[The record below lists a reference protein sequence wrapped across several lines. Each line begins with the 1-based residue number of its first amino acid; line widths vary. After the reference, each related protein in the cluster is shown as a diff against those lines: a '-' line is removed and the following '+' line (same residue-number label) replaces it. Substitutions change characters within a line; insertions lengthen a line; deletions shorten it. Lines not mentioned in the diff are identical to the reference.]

1 MVSTAATPSPSKVSL
16 GVRLGYAVGS
26 FCTAN
31 FSTIPGLLLLFYMT
45 NVLAVP
51 AAFAGVVLFLPKA
64 WDLVANTLVGRWSDR
79 TVSRWGPRRPWLL
92 AGALVLPVSFALMFA
107 GPPLTGVPA
116 ALYVGIAFLIAA
128 TGYALYEVPYKAMPA
143 EMTTDYHERTSL
155 LQWRMVL
162 IAVGIAMSGILAPM
176 IAGETADGYRTMG
189 VAFGVILL
197 VAMLGSFFGTARAP
211 FTGQQKSEG
220 TLREQL
226 AAARTSKQ
234 FLWLLGL
241 SSAQTLGAGVMLAG
255 APYFAAYS
263 LDDTSATTTLFA
275 ALVGPMLVT
284 MPLWVW
290 LARKLDKRG
299 AMILSG
305 LLFTAGAL
313 LILATPAL
321 GELYAHLCVMIVGV
335 GYAGLQLLQFSML
348 ADVIAYDGA
357 VSGERRG
364 GVFTGLW
371 TAVENAVAALGATTY
386 GWVLSVGGFVSSDPE
401 HPVTQTDGAHVAV
414 MVGVTV
420 VPALITF
427 AGVLMTLKYNLTAD
441 RLAAVTGTAGATA
454 SAAAVTGRETTGQ
467 DGGQD
472 GGRPEPGEVLRSEE

>member
-1 MVSTAATPSPSKVSL
+1 MVSTAATPPPSKVPL

-51 AAFAGVVLFLPKA
+51 AGFAGVVLFLPKA
-64 WDLVANTLVGRWSDR
+64 WDLIANTLVGRWSDR

-107 GPPLTGVPA
+107 GPPITGVPA
-116 ALYVGIAFLIAA
+116 AVYVGVTFLAAA

-155 LQWRMVL
+155 LQWRMAL
-162 IAVGIAMSGILAPM
+162 ISVSIAMSGILAPM
-176 IAGETADGYRTMG
+176 LAGETAAGYRVMG
-189 VAFGVILL
+189 VTFGVILL

-226 AAARTSKQ
+226 SAARTSKQ

-241 SSAQTLGAGVMLAG
+241 SSAQTLGAGVMLAS
-255 APYFAAYS
+255 APYFASYT

-284 MPLWVW
+284 MPLWAW

-299 AMILSG
+299 AMILCG
-305 LLFTAGAL
+305 ALFAIGAL
-313 LILATPAL
+313 LLLATPAF
-321 GELYAHLCVMIVGV
+321 GELYAHLCVMVVGF
-335 GYAGLQLLQFSML
+335 GYAGTQLLQFSML
-348 ADVIAYDGA
+348 ADVIAYDGML
-357 VSGERRG
+357 SGERRG

-371 TAVENAVAALGATTY
+371 TAVENAVQALGATAY
-386 GWVLSVGGFVSSDPE
+386 GWVLSLGSFVSSDPE
-401 HPVTQTDGAHVAV
+401 HPVTQPDSALVAV
-414 MVGVTV
+414 LIGASV
-420 VPALITF
+420 VPALLTL
-427 AGVLMTLKYNLTAD
+427 AGVLMTFKYNLTAD
-441 RLAAVTGTAGATA
+441 HLAAASTAPGTTD
-454 SAAAVTGRETTGQ
+454 SAAAGNTGQ
-467 DGGQD
+467 DGGQS
-472 GGRPEPGEVLRSEE
+472 EPGEALRAKE

>member
-31 FSTIPGLLLLFYMT
+31 FATIPGLLLLFYMT

-64 WDLVANTLVGRWSDR
+64 WDLIANTLVGRWSDR

-107 GPPLTGVPA
+107 GPPLTGAPA
-116 ALYVGIAFLIAA
+116 GVYVGLTFLLAA

-162 IAVGIAMSGILAPM
+162 ISVGIAMSGILAPL
-176 IAGETADGYRTMG
+176 IAGKTAGGYRTMG
-189 VAFGVILL
+189 VVFGVILL
-197 VAMLGSFFGTARAP
+197 VAMLASFFGTARAP
-211 FTGQQKSEG
+211 FTGQQRSEG

-226 AAARTSKQ
+226 SAARTSRP
-234 FLWLLGL
+234 FMWLLGL
-241 SSAQTLGAGVMLAG
+241 SSAQTLAVGVMLAG
-255 APYFAAYS
+255 SPYFAAYI
-263 LDDTSATTTLFA
+263 LDDPSATTTLFA

-290 LARKLDKRG
+290 LARRLDKRG

-305 LLFTAGAL
+305 AMFGVGGL

-321 GELYAHLCVMIVGV
+321 GSLYAHLCVMLVGI
-335 GYAGLQLLQFSML
+335 GYAGLQLLQYSML
-348 ADVIAYDGA
+348 ADVIAYDGV
-357 VSGERRG
+357 VSGKRRG

-371 TAVENAVAALGATTY
+371 TAVENAVQALGATLY
-386 GWVLSVGGFVSSDPE
+386 GWVLSAGGFLSSDPE
-401 HPVTQTDGAHVAV
+401 HPVTQPDSAHVAV
-414 MVGVTV
+414 MVGVTL

-427 AGVLMTLKYNLTAD
+427 AGVLMTLKYELTAERID
-441 RLAAVTGTAGATA
+441 AATAGAGATA
-454 SAAAVTGRETTGQ
+454 SAAAAADDAGQ
-467 DGGQD
+467 DGGQ
-472 GGRPEPGEVLRSEE
+472 PETGEVLRAEE

>member
-16 GVRLGYAVGS
+16 RVRLGYAVGS

-92 AGALVLPVSFALMFA
+92 AGAAVLPVSFALVFA
-107 GPPLTGVPA
+107 GPPLTGAPA
-116 ALYVGIAFLIAA
+116 ALYVGVTFLAAA

-162 IAVGIAMSGILAPM
+162 IAVGIAMSGILAPA
-176 IAGETADGYRTMG
+176 IAGDTADGYRTMG
-189 VAFGVILL
+189 ISFGVILL
-197 VAMLGSFFGTARAP
+197 VAMLASFFGTARAP
-211 FTGQQKSEG
+211 FTAPQKSEG

-255 APYFAAYS
+255 APYFASYA
-263 LDDTSATTTLFA
+263 LGDTSATTTLFA

-305 LLFTAGAL
+305 TLFTAGAL

-321 GELYAHLCVMIVGV
+321 GELYAHLCVMIVGI

-348 ADVIAYDGA
+348 ADVIAHDGA

-364 GVFTGLW
+364 GIFTGLW
-371 TAVENAVAALGATTY
+371 TAVENAVTALGATAY

-401 HPVTQTDGAHVAV
+401 HPVTQPDSAGVAV
-414 MVGVTV
+414 VIGVTV

-427 AGVLMTLKYNLTAD
+427 AGVLMTFKYNLTAD
-441 RLAAVTGTAGATA
+441 RLATVASGSTT
-454 SAAAVTGRETTGQ
+454 SAAAVSGSDEQ
-467 DGGQD
+467 HGGQH
-472 GGRPEPGEVLRSEE
+472 GRQSEPGEALRAED

>member
-31 FSTIPGLLLLFYMT
+31 FATIPGLLLLFYMT

-64 WDLVANTLVGRWSDR
+64 WDLIANTLVGRWSDR

-107 GPPLTGVPA
+107 GPPLTGAPA
-116 ALYVGIAFLIAA
+116 GAYVGLTFLLAA

-162 IAVGIAMSGILAPM
+162 ISVGIAMSGILAPM
-176 IAGETADGYRTMG
+176 IAGKTAGGYRTMG
-189 VAFGVILL
+189 VVFGVILL
-197 VAMLGSFFGTARAP
+197 VAMLASFFGTARAP
-211 FTGQQKSEG
+211 FTGQQRSEG

-226 AAARTSKQ
+226 SAARTSRP
-234 FLWLLGL
+234 FMWLLGL
-241 SSAQTLGAGVMLAG
+241 SSAQTLAVGVMLAG
-255 APYFAAYS
+255 SPYFAAYV
-263 LDDTSATTTLFA
+263 LDDPSATTTLFA

-290 LARKLDKRG
+290 LARRLDKRG

-305 LLFTAGAL
+305 AMFGVGGL

-321 GELYAHLCVMIVGV
+321 GSLYAHLCVMLVGI
-335 GYAGLQLLQFSML
+335 GYAGLQLLQYSML
-348 ADVIAYDGA
+348 ADVIAYDGV
-357 VSGERRG
+357 VSGKRRG

-371 TAVENAVAALGATTY
+371 TAVENAVQALGATLY
-386 GWVLSVGGFVSSDPE
+386 GWVLSAGGFLSSDPE
-401 HPVTQTDGAHVAV
+401 HPVTQPDTAHVAV
-414 MVGVTV
+414 MVGVTL

-427 AGVLMTLKYNLTAD
+427 AGVLMTLKYELTAERID
-441 RLAAVTGTAGATA
+441 AATAGAGATA
-454 SAAAVTGRETTGQ
+454 SAAAVADDAGQ
-467 DGGQD
+467 DGGQ
-472 GGRPEPGEVLRSEE
+472 PETGEVLRAEE

>member
-1 MVSTAATPSPSKVSL
+1 MLGLNGAMVSTATPSPSKVSL

-51 AAFAGVVLFLPKA
+51 AALAGVVLFVPKA
-64 WDLVANTLVGRWSDR
+64 WDLIANTMVGRWSDR

-92 AGALVLPVSFALMFA
+92 AGAAVLPVSFALVFA

-116 ALYVGIAFLIAA
+116 AAYVGLTFLLAT

-162 IAVGIAMSGILAPM
+162 IAVGIAMSGILAPA
-176 IAGETADGYRTMG
+176 IAGETAGGYRTMG
-189 VAFGVILL
+189 LVFGVILL
-197 VAMLGSFFGTARAP
+197 TAMLASFFGTARAP
-211 FTGQQKSEG
+211 FTAPQKSEG

-255 APYFAAYS
+255 APYFAAYA

-305 LLFTAGAL
+305 ALFTSGAL
-313 LILATPAL
+313 LILGTPAL
-321 GELYAHLCVMIVGV
+321 GELYAHLCVMIVGI

-348 ADVIAYDGA
+348 ADVIAHDGA

-371 TAVENAVAALGATTY
+371 TAVENAVTALGATAY
-386 GWVLSVGGFVSSDPE
+386 GWVLSVGGFISSDPE
-401 HPVTQTDGAHVAV
+401 HPVTQPGSAHVAV
-414 MVGVTV
+414 VIGVTV

-427 AGVLMTLKYNLTAD
+427 AGVLMTLKYDLTAD
-441 RLAAVTGTAGATA
+441 RLAAVTGGSAP
-454 SAAAVTGRETTGQ
+454 SAARASGS
-467 DGGQD
+467 DGQD
-472 GGRPEPGEVLRSEE
+472 GGRPEPGEVLRAED